1 MLRKNE
7 DGEWTMPR
15 GISVH
20 DMAKEIEDAVRD
32 FTLTDDYVK
41 VTEDD
46 YARWTKR
53 GRLRCQHC
61 QNRTSTHT

>member
-20 DMAKEIEDAVRD
+20 DMAREIEDAVRD
-32 FTLTDDYVK
+32 FTFDDPYVK
-41 VTEDD
+41 VTEHD
-46 YARWTKR
+46 YARKTAVSKVR
-53 GRLRCQHC
+53 PTVHGIRL
-61 QNRTSTHT
+61 SG